1 MILITGHKG
10 YIGNK
15 LFDKLKTLGYDV
27 CGIDLTAGPPVEN
40 GDIRTDL
47 FYDGKTWYSE
57 RPEVIFHLAAKP
69 SVQWS
74 IDNPSEALSHNVL
87 GTSRVLEFAMQVNC
101 RRVIFASSAAVYG
114 NNDSP
119 DSPYGIHKLM
129 SEYECKLYSELY
141 DIDTVALRYYNV
153 YSEDQPYGGSYSTV
167 ISAWM
172 EMIRNNRSLRI
183 DGDGSQTRDF
193 IHVDDIVAA
202 NIFCMNYEKK
212 FRGSHYDV
220 GTGLET
226 SLNDLKEK
234 IDTLLSVRW
243 EYTPARIG
251 DITNSIADTGPLEQ
265 LGWTSK
271 IDITEGLQNCFKP

>member
-1 MILITGHKG
+1 MILVTGHKG

-15 LFDKLKTLGYDV
+15 LFDKLNTLGYDV
-27 CGIDLTAGPPVEN
+27 CGIDLHAGNPAEN
-40 GDIRTDL
+40 GDIRRDL
-47 FYDGKTWYSE
+47 FSYGTSWYN
-57 RPEVIFHLAAKP
+57 PPPDVIFHLAAQP
-69 SVQWS
+69 SVQWCV
-74 IDNPSEALSHNVL
+74 DNPSEALSHNVL
-87 GTSRVLEFAMQVNC
+87 GTSRVLEFAKQVNC
-101 RRVIFASSAAVYG
+101 RRVIFASSAAIYG
-114 NNDSP
+114 NNGSP
-119 DSPYGIHKLM
+119 DSPYGMHKLM

-153 YSEDQPYGGSYSTV
+153 YSADQPYGGSYSTV

-172 EMIRNNRSLRI
+172 EMIRNNRPLRI

-193 IHVDDIVAA
+193 VHVDDIVDA

-212 FRGSHYDV
+212 FCGRHYDV
-220 GTGLET
+220 GTGHET

-243 EYTPARIG
+243 EHKPARIG
-251 DITNSIADTGPLEQ
+251 DIANSIADTGPLEE

-271 IDITEGLQNCFKP
+271 INITEGLQDCFKP